1 MNRTEAI
8 DEYRKALKLG
18 QREYKD
24 LVAAGKDPYPAVLDE
39 LLPEGS
45 VCSTQHVGF
54 LEIPI
59 DRIAGTKTAGR
70 ISAFT
75 AGFLPL
81 LEEGSEFGTKWINLC
96 MANLSDEG
104 IRDAITCFEYLG
116 DFYVQEGNKRVS
128 VLKYFDAARIAANVT
143 RILPE
148 NDGSP
153 RIKAYYEFLDFY
165 KATGLYT
172 VQFRRPGDYG
182 KLLSAMGK
190 EPGEA
195 WTDREKLSFSAAF
208 QYFRDAF
215 EALNGRLLE
224 LPAEEALLVWLQV
237 YSYSDLT
244 EMTRDA
250 LKKSLSAIWEDL
262 TSAAQ
267 PEPVKV
273 ETETPKAKGGL
284 LGRIIS
290 PGPEHLRV
298 AFIHQMDLER
308 SGWAT
313 SHDEGRKYLE
323 QIMGS
328 AVTTKSYFGAD
339 TPELIEQALE
349 TAVAEGAQVIFTTT
363 PQQGRATLKAA
374 VKYPKIRFLNCA
386 VNVPYSS
393 IRSYYCRMYEGKFIT
408 GAIAGAIAA
417 NDEIGYIA
425 SYPIYGE
432 TASINAFALGAQLT
446 NPRAKIHLRWSCL
459 EGNNVADF
467 IKMGIRVISN
477 REVPSQDTNYLN
489 FCNYGTYQVGEDAM
503 LTPLGSPCWNW
514 GKLYEHVIRSIM
526 SGAWDADKDNVQ
538 AVNYWWGMKNGVV
551 DIQLS
556 EQLPEG
562 VRTMAQILIQQMQSG
577 ELDPFAR
584 KMMTQDGTIINDGT
598 RTLAADEI
606 LRMDYLCHNVEGSI
620 PGFDSLLPMAKPMV
634 RELGLY
640 KEEIPVEKE
649 VSV

>member
-1 MNRTEAI
+1 MNRSEAI
-8 DEYRKALKLG
+8 EEYRKALKAG
-18 QREYKD
+18 QREYKE
-24 LVAAGKDPYPAVLDE
+24 LTAAGKEPYPAVLDE
-39 LLPEGS
+39 LLTPN
-45 VCSTQHVGF
+45 STQAVQQVGF
-54 LEIPI
+54 TEIPMELI
-59 DRIAGTKTAGR
+59 VGTKSAGR

-81 LEEGSEFGTKWINLC
+81 LEESSEFGAKWINLC

-104 IRDAITCFEYLG
+104 IRDPISCFEYLG
-116 DFYVQEGNKRVS
+116 RFYVQEGNKRVS
-128 VLKYFDAARIAANVT
+128 VLKHFGAPRIAANVT

-148 NDGSP
+148 IDGSP

-165 KATGLYT
+165 KTTGLYS
-172 VQFRRPGDYG
+172 VQFRRPGDYA
-182 KLLSAMGK
+182 KLLLALGK

-195 WTDREKLSFSAAF
+195 WSDREKLSFSASV

-215 EALNGRLLE
+215 DSLDGQLLE
-224 LPAEEALLVWLQV
+224 LPYEEALLVWLQV
-237 YSYSDLT
+237 YPYSDLSDLSR
-244 EMTRDA
+244 EA
-250 LKKSLSAIWEDL
+250 LKKSLASIWEDL
-262 TSAAQ
+262 TALSQ

-273 ETETPKAKGGL
+273 ETETPKAKASL
-284 LGRIIS
+284 LGRII
-290 PGPEHLRV
+290 PVGPEHLKV
-298 AFIHQMDLER
+298 AFIHQLNPDR
-308 SGWAT
+308 SGWALA
-313 SHDEGRKYLE
+313 HEEGRKYLE
-323 QIMGS
+323 QAMDG

-339 TPELIEQALE
+339 TPELLEEALE

-374 VKYPKIRFLNCA
+374 VKYPKLRFLNCA

-408 GAIAGAIAA
+408 GAIAGAVAA

-446 NPRAKIHLRWSCL
+446 NPRARIHLRWSCL
-459 EGNNVADF
+459 EGTPVADF

-477 REVPSQDTNYLN
+477 REVPSQDMNYLN
-489 FCNYGTYQVGEDAM
+489 FCNYGTYQVGEDAL

-514 GKLYEHVIRSIM
+514 GRLYEHVVRSILAG
-526 SGAWDADKDNVQ
+526 SWDADRDSPQ
-538 AVNYWWGMKNGVV
+538 AVNYWWGMKNGTV

-562 VRTMAQILIQQMQSG
+562 VRTMAQILIGQLQSG
-577 ELDPFAR
+577 QLDPFAR
-584 KMMTQDGTIINDGT
+584 RIVTREGTVINDGSRSLT
-598 RTLAADEI
+598 ADEI
-606 LRMDYLCHNVEGSI
+606 LRMDYLCHNVEGHI
-620 PGFDSLLPMAKPMV
+620 PGFDELLPMSRPMV

-640 KEEIPVEKE
+640 KEDIPAEKE

>member
-1 MNRTEAI
+1 MNRSEAI
-8 DEYRKALKLG
+8 EEYRKALKAG
-18 QREYKD
+18 QREYKE
-24 LVAAGKDPYPAVLDE
+24 LSAAGKAPYPAVLDE
-39 LLPEGS
+39 LLPQS
-45 VCSTQHVGF
+45 STQTVQQVGF
-54 LEIPI
+54 TEIPMDLI
-59 DRIAGTKTAGR
+59 VGTKSAGR

-81 LEEGSEFGTKWINLC
+81 LEETSEFGTKWINLC

-104 IRDAITCFEYLG
+104 IRDPISCYEYLG
-116 DFYVQEGNKRVS
+116 RFYVQEGNKRVS
-128 VLKYFDAARIAANVT
+128 VLKHFGAPRIAANVT

-148 NDGSP
+148 NDGTP
-153 RIKAYYEFLDFY
+153 RIKAYFEFLDFY
-165 KATGLYT
+165 KTTGLYC
-172 VQFRRPGDYG
+172 VQFRRPGDYA
-182 KLLSAMGK
+182 KLLLALGK

-195 WTDREKLSFSAAF
+195 WTDREKLSFSASI

-215 EALNGRLLE
+215 DSLNGQLLE
-224 LPAEEALLVWLQV
+224 LPYEEALLVWLQI
-237 YSYSDLT
+237 YPYTDLS
-244 EMTRDA
+244 ELSRDA
-250 LKKSLSAIWEDL
+250 LKKSLSSIWEDL
-262 TSAAQ
+262 TALAQ

-273 ETETPKAKGGL
+273 ETETPKAKGSL
-284 LGRIIS
+284 LGRII
-290 PGPEHLRV
+290 PVGPDHLKV
-298 AFIHQMDLER
+298 AFIHQLNTER
-308 SGWAT
+308 SGWALA
-313 SHDEGRKYLE
+313 HEEGRRYLE
-323 QIMGS
+323 QAMDG
-328 AVTTKSYFGAD
+328 AVSTKSYFGAD
-339 TPELIEQALE
+339 TPELIEEALE

-374 VKYPKIRFLNCA
+374 VKYPKLRFLNCA

-417 NDEIGYIA
+417 NDQIGYIA

-446 NPRAKIHLRWSCL
+446 NPRAKIHLRWSCQ
-459 EGNNVADF
+459 EGTHVADF

-477 REVPSQDTNYLN
+477 REVPSQDMNYLN
-489 FCNYGTYQVGEDAM
+489 FCNYGTYQVGEDAL

-514 GKLYEHVIRSIM
+514 GKLYEHVIRSILAG
-526 SGAWDADKDNVQ
+526 SWDADKDSPQ
-538 AVNYWWGMKNGVV
+538 AVNYWWGMKNGTV

-562 VRTMAQILIQQMQSG
+562 VGTLARILIQQLQSG

-584 KMMTQDGTIINDGT
+584 TIVTQEGSIINDGSRSLT
-598 RTLAADEI
+598 ADEI
-606 LRMDYLCHNVEGSI
+606 LRMDYLCHNVEGCI
-620 PGFDSLLPMAKPMV
+620 PGFDELLPMSKPMV

-640 KEEIPVEKE
+640 KEEIPAEKE

>member
-1 MNRTEAI
+1 MNRSEAI
-8 DEYRKALKLG
+8 EEYRKALKAG
-18 QREYKD
+18 QREYKE
-24 LVAAGKDPYPAVLDE
+24 LSAAGKAPYPAVLDE
-39 LLPEGS
+39 LLPQS
-45 VCSTQHVGF
+45 STQTVQQVGF
-54 LEIPI
+54 TEIPMDLI
-59 DRIAGTKTAGR
+59 VGTKSAGR

-81 LEEGSEFGTKWINLC
+81 LEETSEFGTKWINLC

-104 IRDAITCFEYLG
+104 IRDPISCYEYLG
-116 DFYVQEGNKRVS
+116 RFYVQEGNKRVS
-128 VLKYFDAARIAANVT
+128 VLKHFGAPRIAANVT

-148 NDGSP
+148 NDGTP
-153 RIKAYYEFLDFY
+153 RIKAYFEFLDFY
-165 KATGLYT
+165 KTTGLYC
-172 VQFRRPGDYG
+172 VQFRRPGDYA
-182 KLLSAMGK
+182 KLLLALGK

-195 WTDREKLSFSAAF
+195 WTDREKLSFSASI

-215 EALNGRLLE
+215 DSLNGQLLE
-224 LPAEEALLVWLQV
+224 LPYEEALLVWLQI
-237 YSYSDLT
+237 YPYTDLS
-244 EMTRDA
+244 ELSRDA
-250 LKKSLSAIWEDL
+250 LKKSLSSIWEDL
-262 TSAAQ
+262 TALAQ

-273 ETETPKAKGGL
+273 ETETPKAKGSL
-284 LGRIIS
+284 LGRII
-290 PGPEHLRV
+290 PVGPDHLKV
-298 AFIHQMDLER
+298 AFIHQLNTER
-308 SGWAT
+308 SGWALA
-313 SHDEGRKYLE
+313 HEEGRRYLE
-323 QIMGS
+323 QAMDG
-328 AVTTKSYFGAD
+328 AVSTKSYFGAD
-339 TPELIEQALE
+339 TPELIEEALE

-374 VKYPKIRFLNCA
+374 VKYPKLRFLNCA

-417 NDEIGYIA
+417 NDQIGYIA

-446 NPRAKIHLRWSCL
+446 NPRAKIHLRWSCQ
-459 EGNNVADF
+459 EGTHVADF

-477 REVPSQDTNYLN
+477 REVPSQDMNYLN
-489 FCNYGTYQVGEDAM
+489 FCNYGTYQVGEDAL

-514 GKLYEHVIRSIM
+514 GKLYEHVIRSVLAG
-526 SGAWDADKDNVQ
+526 SWDADKDSPQ
-538 AVNYWWGMKNGVV
+538 AVNYWWGMKNGTV

-562 VRTMAQILIQQMQSG
+562 VGTLARILIQQLQSG

-584 KMMTQDGTIINDGT
+584 TIVTQEGSIINDGSRSLT
-598 RTLAADEI
+598 ADEI
-606 LRMDYLCHNVEGSI
+606 LRMDYLCHNVEGCI
-620 PGFDSLLPMAKPMV
+620 PGFDELLPMSKPMV

-640 KEEIPVEKE
+640 KEEIPAEKE